1 LVATNSTPEIPAG
14 WPRSST
20 TDFIDKSYKQ
30 LACGF
35 GGNSMSDGKSKLLQ
49 AVRAVRNEIY
59 AAVREQLADDGKTY
73 QQIAD
78 SVGCSLATVQ
88 RIAQRDGVT
97 RTVGPRPRTA
107 SEPHEGN
114 SQTHAAELM
123 EEEFLHER

>member
-1 LVATNSTPEIPAG
+1 
-14 WPRSST
+14 
-20 TDFIDKSYKQ
+20 
-30 LACGF
+30 
-35 GGNSMSDGKSKLLQ
+35 MSDGKSKLLQ

-97 RTVGPRPRTA
+97 RTVGPRPKSST
-107 SEPHEGN
+107 SEVSNGYE
-114 SQTHAAELM
+114 
-123 EEEFLHER
+123 